1 MDYYC
6 CALEHVNTAGQGL
19 DKPGI
24 DESWIRSG
32 LSGSE
37 VRRFGLVTSS
47 VLQLLLVSLLL
58 LMLLLLLLMLLW
70 DCNSSLLGPSGA
82 PCRQNT
88 LLPPGS
94 TSFLGTR
101 EVRHRWLQSQDS
113 YHTTKMSFK
122 GA

>member
-1 MDYYC
+1 MDYYSF
-6 CALEHVNTAGQGL
+6 AVEHVNTAGQGL
-19 DKPGI
+19 HTPGI

-37 VRRFGLVTSS
+37 VSGFGLVASS
-47 VLQLLLVSLLL
+47 VLQLLLVSLVLLMLL
-58 LMLLLLLLMLLW
+58 LMLLC

-113 YHTTKMSFK
+113 YHTIKMSFK

>member
-19 DKPGI
+19 DRPGI

-37 VRRFGLVTSS
+37 VSRCGLVTSS

-58 LMLLLLLLMLLW
+58 LMLLLLMLLW
-70 DCNSSLLGPSGA
+70 DCNSSILGPSGA

-113 YHTTKMSFK
+113 
-122 GA
+122 